1 MLQVLKIMGYN
12 MLCKL
17 LRGIYKVYQYR
28 CILSIGVL
36 FTVFTLGSLY
46 LYVLKTN

>member
-1 MLQVLKIMGYN
+1 MLKVLKVMGYN

-28 CILSIGVL
+28 CILGVGLL
-36 FTVFTLGSLY
+36 FTVFMWVSLFVY
-46 LYVLKTN
+46 CYKTN

>member
-1 MLQVLKIMGYN
+1 MLKVLKVVIYN

-17 LRGIYKVYQYR
+17 LRGCYKVYQYR
-28 CILSIGVL
+28 CILFIGLL